1 MYNVLSFSRG
11 QDGAVYWNSDNKATG
26 CLAEISAET
35 EIKDNFSAEIKYSAE
50 LFELFGSL

>member
-35 EIKDNFSAEIKYSAE
+35 EIKNNFSDEFGYSGE
-50 LFELFGSL
+50 LFELFGSF